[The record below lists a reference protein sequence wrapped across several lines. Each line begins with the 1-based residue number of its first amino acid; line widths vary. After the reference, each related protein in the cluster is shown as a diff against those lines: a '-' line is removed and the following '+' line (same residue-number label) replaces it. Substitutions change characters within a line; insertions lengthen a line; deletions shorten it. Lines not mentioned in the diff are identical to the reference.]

1 MNLSSLLNKSLA
13 TAVVTA
19 AALGGNAMAA
29 TCAAKCAPKQT
40 AAACGA
46 CKAGAHKTKAKAKA
60 KAKKAKCGACKAKCG
75 ACKAKCGAACA
86 AKK

>member
-1 MNLSSLLNKSLA
+1 MSMLSSHLSKALA

-29 TCAAKCAPKQT
+29 TCAGAKCGPKKVAT
-40 AAACGA
+40 KCGACGAKVAACGA
-46 CKAGAHKTKAKAKA
+46 SGVKAGTKAKA
-60 KAKKAKCGACKAKCG
+60 KAKCGACKAKCG
-75 ACKAKCGAACA
+75 ACG